1 MLDKNDLVAIAQLM
15 DSKLT
20 PINGRLDRMETRL
33 DRMEGRLDRM
43 ETRLDCMETRLDQM
57 QEDIESLKEDSAI
70 NRNGVNTLLEWEEKA
85 QVQVQIPLFKKAE

>member
-1 MLDKNDLVAIAQLM
+1 MLDKNDLEAIAQLM

-20 PINGRLDRMETRL
+20 PINGRLDRMEGRL
-33 DRMEGRLDRM
+33 ERMETRLDRM
-43 ETRLDCMETRLDQM
+43 ETRLDQV

-70 NRNGVNTLLEWEEKA
+70 NRNGVNTLLEWAEKA

>member
-1 MLDKNDLVAIAQLM
+1 MLDKNDLEAIAQLM

-20 PINGRLDRMETRL
+20 PINGRLERMETRL
-33 DRMEGRLDRM
+33 DRME
-43 ETRLDCMETRLDQM
+43 TRLDQV

-70 NRNGVNTLLEWEEKA
+70 NRNGVNTLLEWAEKA

>member
-1 MLDKNDLVAIAQLM
+1 MLDKNDLEAIAQLM

-70 NRNGVNTLLEWEEKA
+70 NRNGVNTLLEWAEKA

>member
-1 MLDKNDLVAIAQLM
+1 MLDKNDLEAIAQLM

-20 PINGRLDRMETRL
+20 PINGRL

-70 NRNGVNTLLEWEEKA
+70 NRNGVNTLLEWAEKA

>member
-1 MLDKNDLVAIAQLM
+1 MLDKNDLEAIAQLM

-33 DRMEGRLDRM
+33 DRMEGRLD
-43 ETRLDCMETRLDQM
+43 QV
-57 QEDIESLKEDSAI
+57 QEDIDTLKEDSAI
-70 NRNGVNTLLEWEEKA
+70 NRNGVNTLLEWAEKA

>member
-1 MLDKNDLVAIAQLM
+1 MLDKNDLEAIAQLM

-20 PINGRLDRMETRL
+20 PINGRLDRMEGRL
-33 DRMEGRLDRM
+33 ERMETRLDRM
-43 ETRLDCMETRLDQM
+43 ETRLDRMETRLDQV

-70 NRNGVNTLLEWEEKA
+70 NRNGVNTLLEWAEKA

>member
-1 MLDKNDLVAIAQLM
+1 MLDKNDLEAIAQLM

-33 DRMEGRLDRM
+33 DCMETRLDRM
-43 ETRLDCMETRLDQM
+43 ETRLDCMETRLDQV

-70 NRNGVNTLLEWEEKA
+70 NRNGVNTLLEWAEKA